1 MTAARLWYCECVTMT
16 GRWSPETRPEQ
27 PQTRVMGG
35 HDREW
40 KLSGY
45 GPRIRNICP
54 VPADLAHLSPMDLRQ
69 ILAPEGSLIAVTVPQ
84 GGAA

>member
-1 MTAARLWYCECVTMT
+1 MTARLWYCECVTMT

-35 HDREW
+35 HLREW
-40 KLSGY
+40 KASGL
-45 GPRIRNICP
+45 GHRIRNICP
-54 VPADLAHLSPMDLRQ
+54 VPDDLVDLSPMDLRQ
-69 ILAPEGSLIAVTVPQ
+69 ILAPEGSLISVTATR